1 MRSLTLKLS
10 LAFLL
15 VGLVGVVLLSILV
28 SQQTQRQFD
37 DFIDNRYQTE
47 VVDTL
52 ARYYETNGSW
62 QGVGAVVASDGSETG
77 DGEGMRIIP
86 MMLLDAGGQVVVD
99 ARQPDMRGN
108 GGRGNRPPV
117 PVQVNGE
124 TVGFVVFQG
133 MDERNNPRV
142 EAETQFLQ
150 GVRRLITLS
159 AFGAGAIALLL
170 GIVLAQTI
178 TRPVRELTEA
188 TQAVAGG
195 ELGRQ
200 VAVQSKDELGELTA
214 AFNQMSSDLLQGQQL
229 RQQMTADIAHDLRTP
244 LTVILGYTEA
254 LSDGKLPAEPETLN
268 AMHQQAQH
276 LSRLVEDLRT
286 LSLADAGQLSL
297 HPQPI
302 FPQELL
308 EQTAAAYG
316 GQAEARGVELTV
328 LAGEA
333 SPRIEVDP
341 DRMLQVLGNLLSN
354 ALRFTPSGGRV
365 TLAAEHGDRS
375 VLLRVGDTGSGI
387 AAEDLPHVFDRF
399 YRADKARS
407 ADGASG
413 LGLAIVRSLVEAN
426 GGRITVESRPGDGA
440 TFTLSFP
447 ALAGR

>member
-10 LAFLL
+10 LAFLV
-15 VGLVGVVLLSILV
+15 VGLVGVLLLSILV
-28 SQQTQRQFD
+28 SQQTQREFN

-52 ARYYETNGSW
+52 AGYYKSNGSW
-62 QGVGAVVASDGSETG
+62 SGVGAVVASDGSVDD
-77 DGEGMRIIP
+77 DGQGMRIIP
-86 MMLLDAGGQVVVD
+86 MVLMDARGQVVVD
-99 ARQPDMRGN
+99 ARPPNMRGIS
-108 GGRGNRPPV
+108 GHDGNDPV
-117 PVQVNGE
+117 PVEVDGA
-124 TVGFVVFQG
+124 TVGFVIFPQLEG
-133 MDERNNPRV
+133 RINPRV
-142 EAETQFLQ
+142 EAETKFLE

-159 AFGAGAIALLL
+159 AIGAAAIALLL

-200 VAVQSKDELGELTA
+200 VAVQSKDELGELAA

-254 LSDGKLPAEPETLN
+254 LSDGKLPAEPEMLN

-297 HPQPI
+297 HPQPVA
-302 FPQELL
+302 PQGLL

-316 GQAEARGVELTV
+316 GQADARGVELAV
-328 LAGEA
+328 LADQELP
-333 SPRIEVDP
+333 SIDVDP
-341 DRMLQVLGNLLSN
+341 DRLLQVLGNLLSN
-354 ALRFTPSGGRV
+354 ALRFTPTGGRV
-365 TLAAEHGDRS
+365 TLSAERNDGS
-375 VLLRVGDTGSGI
+375 VLLRVRDTGPGI
-387 AAEDLPHVFDRF
+387 AQEDLPHVFDRF

-426 GGRITVESRPGDGA
+426 GGRVTADSRPGEGA

-447 ALAGR
+447 ARN